1 MFCFK
6 KLILKERHCFR
17 SPPSPAILIFLIPPR
32 VLLENK
38 IFKWLMKLCR
48 SSSSSIR
55 ADTGRPA
62 RNQILLFTR
71 FWKLCKYS
79 KLVQWDSNYL
89 SHFWQRGPLIVVIFN
104 FSEMKDSL
112 KRGQI
117 KLINSTKNAADF
129 SFIFLV
135 PFYFL
140 INPMPC
146 FSSAAAAAE
155 DQETGESCDL
165 IIRMFL
171 YNHDEMADDE
181 CFK

>member
-1 MFCFK
+1 
-6 KLILKERHCFR
+6 
-17 SPPSPAILIFLIPPR
+17 
-32 VLLENK
+32 
-38 IFKWLMKLCR
+38 
-48 SSSSSIR
+48 
-55 ADTGRPA
+55 
-62 RNQILLFTR
+62 
-71 FWKLCKYS
+71 
-79 KLVQWDSNYL
+79 
-89 SHFWQRGPLIVVIFN
+89 
-104 FSEMKDSL
+104 MKDSL

-146 FSSAAAAAE
+146 FSAAAAAG
-155 DQETGESCDL
+155 DGQETGDSCDL
-165 IIRMFL
+165 IIRRFL

>member
-1 MFCFK
+1 
-6 KLILKERHCFR
+6 
-17 SPPSPAILIFLIPPR
+17 
-32 VLLENK
+32 
-38 IFKWLMKLCR
+38 MKLCR
-48 SSSSSIR
+48 SSSSIG
-55 ADTGRPA
+55 ADTDRPA

-79 KLVQWDSNYL
+79 KLVQRDSNYL
-89 SHFWQRGPLIVVIFN
+89 SHFWQRDPLIVTIFN

-146 FSSAAAAAE
+146 SSSAAAAVE
-155 DQETGESCDL
+155 EQETGLMWPQKVLLQPWRDGEWWVLQINWDSVPHQLLSVDL
-165 IIRMFL
+165 I
-171 YNHDEMADDE
+171 N
-181 CFK
+181 

>member
-1 MFCFK
+1 
-6 KLILKERHCFR
+6 
-17 SPPSPAILIFLIPPR
+17 
-32 VLLENK
+32 
-38 IFKWLMKLCR
+38 MKLCR
-48 SSSSSIR
+48 SSSIW
-55 ADTGRPA
+55 ADTDRPA

-89 SHFWQRGPLIVVIFN
+89 SHFWQRDPLIVAIFN

-146 FSSAAAAAE
+146 SSSAAAAGE
-155 DQETGESCDL
+155 DQEAGLMWPQKVPLQPWRDGGWWVLQINRDSVRHQLLSVDL
-165 IIRMFL
+165 INQKCINSQLCERI
-171 YNHDEMADDE
+171 
-181 CFK
+181 

>member
-1 MFCFK
+1 M
-6 KLILKERHCFR
+6 LRFR
-17 SPPSPAILIFLIPPR
+17 SPLSPAILIFLIPPR

-48 SSSSSIR
+48 SSSSIIR

-146 FSSAAAAAE
+146 FSSAAAAMSRRQG
-155 DQETGESCDL
+155 DSCDL
-165 IIRMFL
+165 IRLTTMTRWWMMSAS
-171 YNHDEMADDE
+171 N
-181 CFK
+181 K

>member
-1 MFCFK
+1 
-6 KLILKERHCFR
+6 
-17 SPPSPAILIFLIPPR
+17 
-32 VLLENK
+32 
-38 IFKWLMKLCR
+38 MKLCR
-48 SSSSSIR
+48 SSSSIG
-55 ADTGRPA
+55 ADTDRPA

-79 KLVQWDSNYL
+79 KLVQRDSNYL
-89 SHFWQRGPLIVVIFN
+89 SHFWQRDPLIVTIFN

-146 FSSAAAAAE
+146 FPLRLRLVRTRRQ
-155 DQETGESCDL
+155 DSCDL
-165 IIRMFL
+165 RRFL